1 MIGIIT
7 LILRGV
13 AQLGSAAGLGP
24 VGRRFESYHPEI
36 CACSSAGLECIAT
49 NDEVGGSNPS
59 RRVIMLIFY
68 YGGRSS
74 AVEPWF
80 VVPVV
85 VGSNPIVHPKRL
97 ARVAE
102 LVDALDLGSST
113 FVCESSSLSS
123 RNLTNLGV

>member
-68 YGGRSS
+68 CGGRSS

-85 VGSNPIVHPKRL
+85 VGSNPIVHPERL

-123 RNLTNLGV
+123 RNLTN